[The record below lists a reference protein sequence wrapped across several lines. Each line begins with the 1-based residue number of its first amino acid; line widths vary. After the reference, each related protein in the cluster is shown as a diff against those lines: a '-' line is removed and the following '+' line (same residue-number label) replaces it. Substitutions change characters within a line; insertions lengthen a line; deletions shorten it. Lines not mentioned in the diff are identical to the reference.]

1 MAKRRAVPMSKN
13 ELRLLSIIRESKDP
27 AAVLAAAMEAVTACL
42 QQPEPCGAPSPVG
55 LREDAGINQ

>member
-1 MAKRRAVPMSKN
+1 MSKN

-42 QQPEPCGAPSPVG
+42 QQPEPCGAPSPADPASAA
-55 LREDAGINQ
+55 ETTS